1 MALYV
6 FLWYVL
12 ALNRKLWNGKN
23 LSRDRNPTLPAGQ
36 NAKQE
41 DNTRTTDNQPH
52 ETNWGIC
59 RLLAALSTR
68 TSLCFSCRLVQ
79 PRMIDTLL
87 KLIHFYY
94 LWAASQCRNPAC
106 FKHVMST
113 MWSRPGFSQTPGS
126 ASHPSG
132 CFSGRALI
140 HAQLGCD
147 QSDVPAVQHQENRA
161 IQARNSGGG
170 SGGGEP
176 VARGQGLEIWVECVW
191 VCSLCCAWLWISSV
205 PWGEG

>member
-12 ALNRKLWNGKN
+12 ALNRKLWNGNN
-23 LSRDRNPTLPAGQ
+23 LSRDRNPTLLTGQ

-68 TSLCFSCRLVQ
+68 TSLCFSCPLVQ

-113 MWSRPGFSQTPGS
+113 MWSRPGCF
-126 ASHPSG
+126 PSVRLFLRTG
-132 CFSGRALI
+132 AHSRPVRMWSVWRPCCPTL
-140 HAQLGCD
+140 
-147 QSDVPAVQHQENRA
+147 
-161 IQARNSGGG
+161 
-170 SGGGEP
+170 GEP
-176 VARGQGLEIWVECVW
+176 CNPSQK
-191 VCSLCCAWLWISSV
+191 
-205 PWGEG
+205 